1 MRSTGSKARLA
12 SQGGFTL
19 VEALIGIM
27 LTAVAVGAISDTLTG
42 ILKRTY
48 IELQVTQATDVSER
62 FAAAFTQSGKTAT
75 GWAVYADRASYLANP
90 TGNVATAGNVLVFND
105 QLADGTAITE
115 LFEYDPIAQTLSR
128 YENSVNQQRSIL
140 YDVVYSAGW
149 TTVFGQDLG
158 LVQAHWTVQSKYELL
173 DFEAY
178 GQPLRMR

>member
-1 MRSTGSKARLA
+1 MRSTGSKGKLA

-48 IELQVTQATDVSER
+48 IALQVTKATDESER
-62 FAAAFTQSGKTAT
+62 FAAAFTQCGKTAT
-75 GWAVYADRASYLANP
+75 GWAVYTDRASYLANP
-90 TGNVATAGNVLVFND
+90 TGNVATAGNVLVFKD

-115 LFEYDPIAQTLSR
+115 LLEYDPIAQTLSR

-140 YDVVYSAGW
+140 YDVVYSSGW

-158 LVQAHWTVQSKYELL
+158 LVQAHWTMQSKYELL
-173 DFEAY
+173 DFAAY

>member
-1 MRSTGSKARLA
+1 MRSTGSKVSLA

-27 LTAVAVGAISDTLTG
+27 LTAITIGAISDTLTG

-48 IELQVTQATDVSER
+48 IELQVTQTADESER
-62 FAAAFTQSGKTAT
+62 FAAAFTQFGKAAI

-90 TGNVATAGNVLVFND
+90 TGTVATAGNMLIFND
-105 QLADGTAITE
+105 QLADGTMITE
-115 LFEYDPIAQTLSR
+115 IFEYDPIAQTLSR
-128 YENSVNQQRSIL
+128 YENSVKQQRSLL
-140 YDVVYSAGW
+140 YDVVYSNGR

-158 LVQAHWTVQSKYELL
+158 LVQAHWIVQSKYELL

>member
-1 MRSTGSKARLA
+1 MRSAESKVSLA

-19 VEALIGIM
+19 VEALIGIV

-48 IELQVTQATDVSER
+48 IALQVTQATDESER

-75 GWAVYADRASYLANP
+75 GWAVYADRASYLADP
-90 TGNVATAGNVLVFND
+90 AENVATVGNMLIFND
-105 QLADGTAITE
+105 QLADGTVIIE
-115 LFEYDPIAQTLSR
+115 MFEYDPIAQTLSR
-128 YENSVNQQRSIL
+128 YENSVNQQRSLL
-140 YDVVYSAGW
+140 YDVVYSNGRI
-149 TTVFGQDLG
+149 TVFGQDLG
-158 LVQAHWTVQSKYELL
+158 LAQAHWTVQSKYELL